1 MSHTFEPDR
10 NQPEPIYRQLYQR
23 FRQSIADGRLRP
35 GERVPAVRALAAE
48 LNLAR
53 GTVEAAYQLLIGEG
67 YLLARGAAGTIVSPQ
82 LPPMTAPT
90 PAAPT
95 SASTYLSN
103 HSGGLPMPLQMGVPA
118 LDAFPRKLWTRLA
131 GRQLRHSGLEG
142 LVYPDPQGHGPLR
155 AAIATYLGISRGI
168 ACRPEQVFVCAG
180 YRACLDLISHTLM
193 RAGDRCWLE
202 EPGYFMARHALLEAG
217 AQLVPVPVDKQGL
230 DVAQGIARAPD
241 ARFAVVTPT
250 HQSPLGVSLSLP
262 RRLALLDWANRS
274 DSWIIEDDYDSEY
287 RYQGKPLPALKSL
300 DQQGRVLYTGTFS
313 KVLFPGLR
321 LAYLVVPAAQ
331 AAAFAQQADRLH
343 NHCPLLQQATVCE
356 FLVEGHFA
364 RHLNKMRRLY
374 ALRRQW
380 LVEALQ
386 AQFDE
391 RLLIDTQ
398 AGGMHVLAQ
407 LHEGCDVDIA
417 RRAEQAGIAVQPLSQ
432 WYLEGKGRQGLL
444 MGFTNVASAGQA
456 AALAQRLAG
465 LPTPPSAPSATHGA
479 GSLPG

>member
-1 MSHTFEPDR
+1 MSHAFEPDR

-53 GTVEAAYQLLIGEG
+53 GTVETAYQLLIGEG

-82 LPPMTAPT
+82 LPALTMPNLAT
-90 PAAPT
+90 PT
-95 SASTYLSN
+95 SPSTYLSN

-131 GRQLRHSGLEG
+131 GRQLRRSGLEG

-217 AQLVPVPVDKQGL
+217 AQLIPVPVDEHGL

-262 RRLALLDWANRS
+262 RRLALLDWANRNG
-274 DSWIIEDDYDSEY
+274 SWIIEDDYDSEY

-321 LAYLVVPAAQ
+321 LAYLVVPAEQ
-331 AAAFAQQADRLH
+331 AATFACQADRLH

-374 ALRRQW
+374 ARRRQW

-386 AQFDE
+386 TACGEKLQ
-391 RLLIDTQ
+391 IDTQ
-398 AGGMHVLAQ
+398 AGGMHVLAR
-407 LHEGCDVDIA
+407 LREGNDVAIA
-417 RRAEQAGIAVQPLSQ
+417 EQAQQAGIAVQPLSQ
-432 WYLEGKGRQGLL
+432 WYLEDEGRQGLML
-444 MGFTNVASAGQA
+444 GFTNVASAEQA
-456 AALAQRLAG
+456 AALASQLAA
-465 LPTPPSAPSATHGA
+465 LLTPPSAPSTAHGA
-479 GSLPG
+479 GSLQE